1 MYPRFLIISNS
12 KNMKTISNYLFIIIV
27 TLFLTSCETPID
39 VSLDTANPKLVID
52 AVIKWQKGTS
62 GNEQKIKLT
71 TTTNFYANTIPIVSG
86 ATVYITNSTNAV
98 FNFIEMPN
106 TGEYLCTNF
115 VPVINENYTL
125 TVINNG
131 QTYKATDKLLATP
144 DIDNISQIAVPGV
157 GGANLIQVKFFYQDN
172 GLEDNF
178 YLIGFKNSTKAFGEF
193 GVVKD
198 RFFQGNQMFGFYSND
213 KLKAGNKLNV
223 YLQGI
228 SERYN
233 NYMEK
238 LLNIAATD
246 GGNPFSTPPATLRGN
261 IINQTNED
269 NFALGYFSL
278 GEVDTDIYTVQ

>member
-1 MYPRFLIISNS
+1 
-12 KNMKTISNYLFIIIV
+12 MKTISNYLFIIITV
-27 TLFLTSCETPID
+27 IFLTSCENPVDI
-39 VSLDTANPKLVID
+39 SLDTAQPKLVID

-71 TTTNFYANTIPIVSG
+71 TTTDFYTNIIPVVSG
-86 ATVYITNSTNAV
+86 ATVYITNSTNTV
-98 FNFIEMPN
+98 FNFIETPN
-106 TGEYLCTNF
+106 TGEYICTSF
-115 VPVINENYTL
+115 VPVVNENYTL

-144 DIDNISQIAVPGV
+144 NINNISQVSVPGV
-157 GGANLIQVKFFYQDN
+157 GGTDLIQVKFFYQDN

-178 YLIGFKNSTKAFGEF
+178 YLIGFKNSTKAFTEF
-193 GVVKD
+193 GVIKD
-198 RFFQGNQMFGFYSND
+198 RFFQGNQMFGFYTDD
-213 KLKAGNKLNV
+213 KLKTGDQLDI

-246 GGNPFSTPPATLRGN
+246 GGNPFATPPATLRGN
-261 IINQTNED
+261 IINQTNEE
-269 NFALGYFSL
+269 NFPLGYFSL
-278 GEVDTDIYTVQ
+278 GEVDTDVYTVQ

>member
-1 MYPRFLIISNS
+1 
-12 KNMKTISNYLFIIIV
+12 
-27 TLFLTSCETPID
+27 
-39 VSLDTANPKLVID
+39 
-52 AVIKWQKGTS
+52 
-62 GNEQKIKLT
+62 
-71 TTTNFYANTIPIVSG
+71 
-86 ATVYITNSTNAV
+86 
-98 FNFIEMPN
+98 MPN

>member
-1 MYPRFLIISNS
+1 
-12 KNMKTISNYLFIIIV
+12 MKTISNYLFIIIAA
-27 TLFLTSCETPID
+27 LFLTSCENPVDI
-39 VSLDTANPKLVID
+39 SLDTAQPKLVID

-71 TTTNFYANTIPIVSG
+71 TTTDFYTNIIPVVSG
-86 ATVYITNSTNAV
+86 ATVYITNSTNTV
-98 FNFIEMPN
+98 FNFIETPN
-106 TGEYLCTNF
+106 TGEYICTSF
-115 VPVINENYTL
+115 VPVVNENYTL

-144 DIDNISQIAVPGV
+144 NINNTSQVSVPGV
-157 GGANLIQVKFFYQDN
+157 GGTDLIQVKFFYQDN

-178 YLIGFKNSTKAFGEF
+178 YLIGFKNSTKAFTEF
-193 GVVKD
+193 GVIKD
-198 RFFQGNQMFGFYSND
+198 RFFQGNQMFGFYTDD
-213 KLKAGNKLNV
+213 KLKTGDQLDI

-246 GGNPFSTPPATLRGN
+246 GGNPFATPPATLRGN
-261 IINQTNED
+261 IINQTNEE
-269 NFALGYFSL
+269 NFPLGYFSL
-278 GEVDTDIYTVQ
+278 GEVDTDVYTVQ